1 MAAMADLELSIPEIA
16 ERLDRTGFVCLE
28 NVISPDWLK
37 DARENVKSRLAEYGE
52 HDFCIVR
59 ASNETDTPAH
69 RLVSDPAVRAI
80 FEKLAVARCPRGVA
94 ENDEIYSV
102 LRVLA
107 GPERK
112 ATSFK
117 FHYDAAVVTM
127 LVPLFIPTEGAG
139 RSGDLILFPNR
150 RPFRRSVTQ
159 NIFEKL
165 ITQNRLY
172 RKRILREF
180 NRTPRKY
187 SVQLKPGNVYL
198 FWGYR
203 TFHGNA
209 PCAPNT
215 VRATLLLHY
224 GNPHGGNPVLAAVK
238 SARRMVDHSRV
249 RWLTV
254 QSRHDARP
262 ERPGSASQHISDS

>member
-1 MAAMADLELSIPEIA
+1 MAATAMGDLGLSISEVA

-28 NVISPDWLK
+28 NVISPDWLE
-37 DARENVKSRLAEYGE
+37 DARENVKSRLAQYGD

-59 ASNETDTPAH
+59 ASNETDTSAH

-80 FEKLAVARCPRGVA
+80 FKNLAAARCPRGVA

-107 GPERK
+107 GPDRK

-117 FHYDAAVVTM
+117 FHHDAAAVTM

-150 RPFRRSVTQ
+150 RPFRRSVTL
-159 NIFEKL
+159 NIFEKVV
-165 ITQNRLY
+165 TQNRLY

-180 NRTPRKY
+180 NRAPEKY
-187 SVQLKPGNVYL
+187 SVQLKPGNAYL
-198 FWGYR
+198 FWGNR
-203 TFHGNA
+203 TFHGNGH
-209 PCAPNT
+209 CAPNT
-215 VRATLLLHY
+215 MRATLLLHY
-224 GNPHGGNPVLAAVK
+224 GNPHAGNPVLAAVK
-238 SARRMVDHSRV
+238 SMRRVLDHSRV

-254 QSRHDARP
+254 RSRRRFH
-262 ERPGSASQHISDS
+262 

>member
-1 MAAMADLELSIPEIA
+1 MAMATTTMADLELSIPEVA

-37 DARENVKSRLAEYGE
+37 EARENVKSRLAEYGE
-52 HDFCIVR
+52 HDFCIIR
-59 ASNETDTPAH
+59 PSNKTDTPAH
-69 RLVSDPAVRAI
+69 RLVNDPAVRAI
-80 FEKLAVARCPRGVA
+80 FENLAAARCPRGVA
-94 ENDEIYSV
+94 ENDEIYNV

-107 GPERK
+107 GPERE

-139 RSGDLILFPNR
+139 RSGELVLFPNR
-150 RPFRRSVTQ
+150 RPFRRSVIL
-159 NIFEKL
+159 NIFEKV
-165 ITQNRLY
+165 ITQNRFY
-172 RKRILREF
+172 RNRILGEF
-180 NRTPRKY
+180 NRAPEKY

-203 TFHGNA
+203 TFHGNG
-209 PCAPNT
+209 PCASNT

-224 GNPHGGNPVLAAVK
+224 GNPHGGNPVLAAAK
-238 SARRMVDHSRV
+238 SVRRIVAPSSEHTEATVV
-249 RWLTV
+249 RL
-254 QSRHDARP
+254 
-262 ERPGSASQHISDS
+262 

>member
-1 MAAMADLELSIPEIA
+1 MAAMAELELSIPEIA

-28 NVISPDWLK
+28 NVISPDWLTE
-37 DARENVKSRLAEYGE
+37 ARENVTSRLAEYGE

-59 ASNETDTPAH
+59 ASNETDTAAH
-69 RLVSDPAVRAI
+69 RLVSDRVVRAI
-80 FEKLAVARCPRGVA
+80 FENLAVARCPRGVTA
-94 ENDEIYSV
+94 NDEIYSV

-112 ATSFK
+112 ASSFQ

-127 LVPLFIPTEGAG
+127 LVPLFIPTAG
-139 RSGDLILFPNR
+139 PGGSGDLILFANR
-150 RPFRRSVTQ
+150 RPFRRSVML
-159 NIFEKL
+159 NIFEKF

-180 NRTPRKY
+180 NRAPEKY
-187 SVQLKPGNVYL
+187 AVQLKPGNVYL

-203 TFHGNA
+203 TFHGNG
-209 PCAPNT
+209 PCVPNT

-238 SARRMVDHSRV
+238 SARRMADHSRV

-254 QSRHDARP
+254 QSRNTARQ
-262 ERPGSASQHISDS
+262 ERPGSAMPHISDS

>member
-1 MAAMADLELSIPEIA
+1 MVATAMGDLGLSIPEVA

-28 NVISPDWLK
+28 NVISADWLK
-37 DARENVKSRLAEYGE
+37 GARENVKSRLAEYGE

-69 RLVSDPAVRAI
+69 GLVSDPEVRAI
-80 FEKLAVARCPRGVA
+80 FENLALARCPRGVG
-94 ENDEIYSV
+94 ENDEVYSV

-107 GPERK
+107 GPERE
-112 ATSFK
+112 AASFK

-127 LVPLFIPTEGAG
+127 LVPVFIPTEGGG

-150 RPFRRSVTQ
+150 RPFRRSVSL
-159 NIFEKL
+159 NIFEKVL
-165 ITQNRLY
+165 TQNGLY
-172 RKRILREF
+172 RRRILQEF
-180 NRTPRKY
+180 NRAPQKY
-187 SVQLKPGNVYL
+187 SIQLKPGNAYL

-203 TFHGNA
+203 TFHGNG

-215 VRATLLLHY
+215 LRATLLLHY
-224 GNPHGGNPVLAAVK
+224 GNPHGGNSVLAAVK
-238 SARRMVDHSRV
+238 FMRRMFDQSRV

-254 QSRHDARP
+254 QSRRTIPVTVNEP
-262 ERPGSASQHISDS
+262 EISVDE

>member
-1 MAAMADLELSIPEIA
+1 MVATAMGDLGLSIPEVA

-28 NVISPDWLK
+28 NIILPDWLK
-37 DARENVKSRLAEYGE
+37 DAQENVESWLAEYGE
-52 HDFCIVR
+52 HGFCIIR

-69 RLVSDPAVRAI
+69 RLVSDPGVRTI
-80 FEKLAVARCPRGVA
+80 FENLARDRCPRGLGQ
-94 ENDEIYSV
+94 NDEIYSV

-150 RPFRRSVTQ
+150 RPFRRSATL
-159 NIFEKL
+159 NIFEKV
-165 ITQNRLY
+165 ITQNWLY
-172 RKRILREF
+172 RKRILQEF
-180 NRTPRKY
+180 NRAPEKY
-187 SVQLKPGNVYL
+187 SVQLKPGNAYL

-203 TFHGNA
+203 TFHGNGH
-209 PCAPNT
+209 CAPNT

-238 SARRMVDHSRV
+238 SVRRMVDHSRV

-254 QSRHDARP
+254 QSRRKIPLTVTEA
-262 ERPGSASQHISDS
+262 ENSDDE

>member
-1 MAAMADLELSIPEIA
+1 
-16 ERLDRTGFVCLE
+16 
-28 NVISPDWLK
+28 
-37 DARENVKSRLAEYGE
+37 
-52 HDFCIVR
+52 
-59 ASNETDTPAH
+59 
-69 RLVSDPAVRAI
+69 LVSDRVVRAI
-80 FEKLAVARCPRGVA
+80 FENLAVARCPRGVGQ
-94 ENDEIYSV
+94 NDEIYSV

-107 GPERK
+107 GPERE

-150 RPFRRSVTQ
+150 RPFRRSVTL
-159 NIFEKL
+159 NIFEK
-165 ITQNRLY
+165 IVTQNPLY

-180 NRTPRKY
+180 NRAPENY
-187 SVQLKPGNVYL
+187 SVQLKPGNAYL

-203 TFHGNA
+203 TFHGNG

-224 GNPHGGNPVLAAVK
+224 GNPHSGNPLLAAVK
-238 SARRMVDHSRV
+238 SMRRTADHSRV

-254 QSRHDARP
+254 RGRRTIPVTVNEAEVSVD
-262 ERPGSASQHISDS
+262 E

>member
-1 MAAMADLELSIPEIA
+1 MATTVMADVELSIPEVA
-16 ERLDRTGFVCLE
+16 ETLDRTGFVCLE
-28 NVISPDWLK
+28 NVISPDWLQG
-37 DARENVKSRLAEYGE
+37 AQENIRSRLAEYGE
-52 HDFCIVR
+52 HDLCIIR
-59 ASNETDTPAH
+59 PSSETDTPAH
-69 RLVSDPAVRAI
+69 RLVNDPTVRAI
-80 FEKLAVARCPRGVA
+80 LENLAVARCPRGVA

-107 GPERK
+107 GPERE

-139 RSGDLILFPNR
+139 RSGELVLFPNR
-150 RPFRRSVTQ
+150 RPFRRSVML
-159 NIFEKL
+159 NIFEKV
-165 ITQNRLY
+165 ITQNRFY
-172 RKRILREF
+172 RNRILREF
-180 NRTPRKY
+180 NRAPEKY

-203 TFHGNA
+203 TFHGNG

-224 GNPHGGNPVLAAVK
+224 GNPHGGNPVLTAVK
-238 SARRMVDHSRV
+238 SVRRIVAPSSEHLEETVV
-249 RWLTV
+249 RL
-254 QSRHDARP
+254 
-262 ERPGSASQHISDS
+262 

>member
-1 MAAMADLELSIPEIA
+1 MVATAMGDLGLSIPEVA
-16 ERLDRTGFVCLE
+16 ERLDRTGFICLE

-37 DARENVKSRLAEYGE
+37 DARESVESRLAAYGE

-59 ASNETDTPAH
+59 ASNERDTPGH
-69 RLVSDPAVRAI
+69 HLMSDSAVRAI
-80 FEKLAVARCPRGVA
+80 LEDLALARCPRGVLD
-94 ENDEIYSV
+94 NDEIYSV

-112 ATSFK
+112 ATSFQ
-117 FHYDAAVVTM
+117 FHYDAAIVTM
-127 LVPLFIPTEGAG
+127 LVPLFIPAEGAG

-150 RPFRRSVTQ
+150 RPFRRSVVL
-159 NIFEKL
+159 NIFEKI

-172 RKRILREF
+172 RKRMLREF
-180 NRTPRKY
+180 NRAPEKY
-187 SVQLKPGNVYL
+187 SVELEPGNAYL

-203 TFHGNA
+203 TFHGNG

-224 GNPHGGNPVLAAVK
+224 GNPHGGNPILTAVK
-238 SARRMVDHSRV
+238 SVRRTVDHNRV
-249 RWLTV
+249 RRLTV
-254 QSRHDARP
+254 RSRKRSINR
-262 ERPGSASQHISDS
+262 ERGGISDEG

>member
-1 MAAMADLELSIPEIA
+1 MVATAMSGLGLSIPEVA

-52 HDFCIVR
+52 HDFCIIR

-69 RLVSDPAVRAI
+69 HLVSDPGVRAI
-80 FEKLAVARCPRGVA
+80 FENLARARCPRGVD

-107 GPERK
+107 GPERE

-150 RPFRRSVTQ
+150 RPFRHSVTL
-159 NIFEKL
+159 NMFEKV

-180 NRTPRKY
+180 NRAPEQY
-187 SVQLKPGNVYL
+187 SVQLKPGNAYL

-203 TFHGNA
+203 TFHGNG

-224 GNPHGGNPVLAAVK
+224 GNPHGGNPILAAVK
-238 SARRMVDHSRV
+238 SVRRTVDHNRV
-249 RWLTV
+249 RRLTV
-254 QSRHDARP
+254 QSRKRFHKP
-262 ERPGSASQHISDS
+262 